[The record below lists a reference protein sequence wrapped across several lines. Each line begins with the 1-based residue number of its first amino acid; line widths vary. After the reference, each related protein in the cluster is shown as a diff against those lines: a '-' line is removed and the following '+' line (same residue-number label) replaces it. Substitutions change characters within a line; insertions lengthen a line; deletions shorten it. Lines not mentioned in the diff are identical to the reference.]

1 MRWSIGFCRQKS
13 YETFIM
19 KPGIEIKRSLHR
31 RAPPR
36 NRLLSRETVASTSSS
51 SRRWLQSGERYGV
64 PLLLLVVGAL
74 LGIYTFPYI
83 KAHINQPVARVLV
96 EGDLKY
102 LERREVMER
111 VPVFQG
117 DRWLEVDLNHIRN
130 EVETLPWVY
139 SAQVSR
145 QWPHTLH
152 IRLQEQKPIAIWNEH
167 QLLNQYGQVFDRDN
181 KAVQDFPVLQG
192 AEGSEQNVMERFVEF
207 SRLLAPLHLQP
218 VRLQLDERYAWSV
231 TLDNGTVIKIGNNK
245 ALERMQRFVFLYQ
258 QELAK
263 APRPVAVVDL
273 RYGSGAAVRWQPSLV
288 KASG

>member
-1 MRWSIGFCRQKS
+1 MRWCSGFCRQKH

-19 KPGIEIKRSLHR
+19 KPGMEVKRSLYR

-36 NRLLSRETVASTSSS
+36 NRLLSRESAAPAP
-51 SRRWLQSGERYGV
+51 SRQLLRNGERYGV
-64 PLLLLVVGAL
+64 PLLLLVVGTV

-102 LERREVMER
+102 LERREVMDR

-117 DRWLEVDLNHIRN
+117 DRWLEVDLNQIRQ
-130 EVETLPWVY
+130 EVETLPWIY

-152 IRLQEQKPIAIWNEH
+152 IRLQEQKPIAIWNER
-167 QLLNQYGQVFDRDN
+167 QLLNQYGEVFDRSD
-181 KAVQDFPVLQG
+181 KVVADLPVLQG
-192 AEGSEQNVMERFVEF
+192 VEGSEQNVMERFMEF

-218 VRLQLDERYAWSV
+218 VRLQLDERYAWNV
-231 TLDNGTVIKIGNNK
+231 TLNNGTVIKIGNNK

-263 APRPVAVVDL
+263 SPRPIAVVDL
-273 RYGSGAAVRWQPSLV
+273 RYGSGAAVRWQPLV
-288 KASG
+288 KVSG

>member
-1 MRWSIGFCRQKS
+1 M
-13 YETFIM
+13 M
-19 KPGIEIKRSLHR
+19 KQSIEIKRSLHR
-31 RAPPR
+31 RMPPR
-36 NRLLSRETVASTSSS
+36 NRLLSREISAPST
-51 SRRWLQSGERYGV
+51 RKWLQGGEQYGV
-64 PLLLLVVGAL
+64 PLALLLVGAL
-74 LGIYTFPYI
+74 MGIYVFPYL
-83 KAHINQPVARVLV
+83 KAHINQPVARVMV

-102 LERREVMER
+102 LERREVMDR

-117 DRWLEVDLNHIRN
+117 DRWLDADLNHIRR
-130 EVETLPWVY
+130 EVETLPWVF

-152 IRLQEQKPIAIWNEH
+152 IHLREQKPIAVWNER
-167 QLLNQYGQVFDRDN
+167 QLLNQYGQVFDRDDKVVEN
-181 KAVQDFPVLQG
+181 FPVLQG
-192 AEGSEQNVMERFVEF
+192 GVGSERNVMERFLEF

-218 VRLQLDERYAWSV
+218 MRLQLDERHAWNV
-231 TLDNGTVIKIGNNK
+231 TLDNGMVIKIGNHK

-273 RYGSGAAVRWQPSLV
+273 RYGSGAAVQWRASSV

>member
-1 MRWSIGFCRQKS
+1 MN
-13 YETFIM
+13 
-19 KPGIEIKRSLHR
+19 PGMEVKRSLHR
-31 RAPPR
+31 RTPPR
-36 NRLLSRETVASTSSS
+36 NRMLSRETAPPAS
-51 SRRWLQSGERYGV
+51 SRRWLQKGERYGV
-64 PLLLLVVGAL
+64 PLLLLVVGTL

-139 SAQVSR
+139 SVQVSR

-167 QLLNQYGQVFDRDN
+167 QLLNQYGQVFDRGD
-181 KAVQDFPVLQG
+181 KAVQNFPVLQG
-192 AEGSEQNVMERFVEF
+192 VEGSEQNVMGRFMEF

-218 VRLQLDERYAWSV
+218 VHLQLDERHAWSV
-231 TLDNGTVIKIGNNK
+231 TLDNGTVIKIGNNN

-263 APRPVAVVDL
+263 TPRPVAVVDL
-273 RYGSGAAVRWQPSLV
+273 RYGSGAAVRWQASSV
-288 KASG
+288 KVSS